1 MAIKTAVKNNRM
13 AKAESNVAGEKN
25 PVVYRTKTQ
34 ALSARLQEMAGEL
47 GPDARLPTM
56 QVLSEQLS
64 VSMMTLNRALSELE
78 AQGIIYRRQGSG
90 TYVAPRAEARPL
102 QQAIGLVY
110 DRDIFNTSA
119 SPFSGLL
126 VDRARARAAS
136 GDEKFSL
143 YLAVP
148 SREGLP
154 VHDDLLQALEDK
166 TVDGLLLVCEANSE
180 AVRWL
185 TAKDIPVVAL
195 SYLPI
200 APYRVMIDWA
210 QVARLGVQSLAA
222 QGCRDIGLWIP
233 VGVGLGRKNGEQS
246 FPELDAFRLALQ
258 DADLP
263 YRADRVWRLD
273 DLDENSEAM
282 RDVSNQ
288 EQGYRAAFET
298 FEQNMP
304 DGLVILDDMMTRGA
318 LVTLEQKGVQVGKD
332 LKIATHTNT
341 GSTVL
346 RGHED
351 NLTILEIDPGA
362 IASAMFAMLEQ
373 LIAKE
378 RPVSPVKIAPQL
390 KESSAKTR

>member
-1 MAIKTAVKNNRM
+1 MAMKTAGKEEKGEVKAVTENR
-13 AKAESNVAGEKN
+13 

-90 TYVAPRAEARPL
+90 TYVAPRPVAEPQ

-110 DRDIFNTSA
+110 DRDIFSAGA
-119 SPFSGLL
+119 SPFCGLL
-126 VDRARARAAS
+126 VDQARERAAS

-154 VHDDLLQALEDK
+154 VHDDLLQALEKK
-166 TVDGLLLVCEANSE
+166 TLDGLLLVCEANSD
-180 AVRWL
+180 AVNWL
-185 TAKDIPVVAL
+185 TAKNIPVVAL

-200 APYRVMIDWA
+200 APYRVMIEWA
-210 QVARLGVQSLAA
+210 QVARLGVQTLAA

-233 VGVGLGRKNGEQS
+233 VGVGLGRKSGEMS

-263 YRADRVWRLD
+263 YRAERVWRLD
-273 DLDENSEAM
+273 DLDEKTEAM
-282 RDVSNQ
+282 RDATNQ

-298 FEQNMP
+298 FGEDLP

-318 LVTLEQKGVQVGKD
+318 LVTLEQKGVAVGTD
-332 LKIATHTNT
+332 LKIATHANT

-351 NLTILEIDPGA
+351 SLTILEIDPGE
-362 IASAMFAMLEQ
+362 IASAMFGMLEQ
-373 LIAKE
+373 LIEKQI
-378 RPVSPVKIAPQL
+378 PVSPVKIAPQL
-390 KESSAKTR
+390 KA